1 MDSARSVRVG
11 SLLRRVHG
19 EDSMKK
25 SRFTEEQAAYALRQT
40 EAGAPVTETCESVWW
55 SMRPAACW

>member
-1 MDSARSVRVG
+1 MVFARSVRVG
-11 SLLRRVHG
+11 SLSRRLHG

-40 EAGAPVTETCESVWW
+40 EAGAPVLVMNSIDRQC
-55 SMRPAACW
+55 MRIGR